1 MAVSICMEMLALEAR
16 LLAPV
21 SELRGG
27 VMLVNQLLAAQA
39 LISELLSESNLVI
52 RYGISNCRRN
62 RALVFAWKRKR

>member
-1 MAVSICMEMLALEAR
+1 MAVSICMEMWALEAR

-52 RYGISNCRRN
+52 RYGISNCS
-62 RALVFAWKRKR
+62 

>member
-1 MAVSICMEMLALEAR
+1 
-16 LLAPV
+16 
-21 SELRGG
+21 
-27 VMLVNQLLAAQA
+27 MLVNQLLAAQA